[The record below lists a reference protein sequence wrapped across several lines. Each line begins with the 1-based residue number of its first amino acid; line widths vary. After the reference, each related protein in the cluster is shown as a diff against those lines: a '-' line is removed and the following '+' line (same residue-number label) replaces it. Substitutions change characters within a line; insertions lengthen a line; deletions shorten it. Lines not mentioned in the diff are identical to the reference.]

1 MPKNPTLSV
10 LETGQKE
17 RTVMRSLLNL
27 AGVPNGAGAWQVI
40 DGPGGDVT
48 IIDVDSD
55 EGESR
60 WLALRDSGQNPIA
73 LTSRRGFPADYLLR
87 KPLSARK
94 FLDLLEHVSSG
105 DIPPPVSEP
114 IEEPDRGGAPEW
126 LRLEQSDDPEQAT
139 LAEHLR
145 AQTWNSAVVLEV
157 SGWPRLVIDPGSGSW
172 YYDGAIVDME
182 PRMFAQPM
190 PASAGKPVSS
200 GDLVDE
206 VGGAVRRP
214 LSELKWFAGLA
225 QSRGRLHP
233 DLLGNVEF
241 MLTQAPS
248 EAMNNEHYA
257 QLARILIRA
266 PVDVDELHRLSGEAP
281 EDIAAFLN
289 ACYTTGRLLV
299 NREAKVSG
307 F

>member
-1 MPKNPTLSV
+1 MPETPTLSV
-10 LETGQKE
+10 LDTGQKE

-27 AGVPNGAGAWQVI
+27 AGVRNGEGTWQVI
-40 DGPGGDVT
+40 EVPGGDVT

-60 WLALRDSGQNPIA
+60 WLDLRASGDSPIA
-73 LTSRRGFPADYLLR
+73 LTSRRDFAADYVLR
-87 KPLSARK
+87 KPLGARK
-94 FLDLLEHVSSG
+94 FLDLLERISSE
-105 DIPPPVSEP
+105 DVPAPEPVE
-114 IEEPDRGGAPEW
+114 IDEPDRGGAPQW
-126 LRLEQSDDPEQAT
+126 LRLEQSDDPGHAT

-145 AQTWNSAVVLEV
+145 SQTWNNPVVLEV
-157 SGWPRLVIDPGSGSW
+157 SGWPRMVIDPGSGSW
-172 YYDGAIVDME
+172 FYDGAIVDMQPE
-182 PRMFAQPM
+182 MFAQPL

-200 GDLVDE
+200 ADLVDE
-206 VGGAVRRP
+206 VDSVVRRP

-248 EAMNNEHYA
+248 EAMENERYA
-257 QLARILIRA
+257 HLARILIRA
-266 PVDVDELHRLSGEAP
+266 PVDIDALHLQSGEAA